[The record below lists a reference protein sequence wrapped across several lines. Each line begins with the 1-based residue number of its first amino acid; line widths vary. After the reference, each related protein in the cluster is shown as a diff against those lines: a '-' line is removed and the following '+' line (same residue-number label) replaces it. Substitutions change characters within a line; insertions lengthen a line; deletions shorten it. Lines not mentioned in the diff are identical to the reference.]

1 MPPQKNLTKPIPNIP
16 PAKIPTVRPYIPPT
30 WAKYIK
36 GDFNGMSTVAG
47 KLYAFAQAGNPRV
60 DELTKQ
66 VNGLLGYQHSVSYS
80 GKSAEAFKASYGQDA
95 AMMSAIK
102 LISAAA
108 GIIDTL
114 ASRLATLEQRIEIF
128 LSDGFQQGYFSQDE
142 NFRRTN
148 YPSQGT
154 DPAKYTLYSSKAAE
168 FDKLFRKCSEEAQ
181 KARELAAAELS
192 KVADALME
200 GLDYY
205 KSKTGTAGTL
215 DPKGLLRTGQLAW
228 YSPRIEALRKELTE
242 NKADLKPQQTDLKS
256 ILKDMQSIGAGA
268 QQVGDVVAA
277 IPAPPAQRA
286 GEALSAAGGVLSGL
300 AGAGEYFAK

>member
-1 MPPQKNLTKPIPNIP
+1 MTPNRRTPPLPNIP
-16 PAKIPTVRPYIPPT
+16 PAKVPAVRPYIPPT

-36 GDFNGMSTVAG
+36 GDFNGMSTLAG

-66 VNGLLGYQHSVSYS
+66 VNGLLGYQYSVSYS
-80 GKSAEAFKASYGQDA
+80 GSSADSFKASYGQDA
-95 AMMSAIK
+95 AMMSAINK

-128 LSDGFQQGYFSQDE
+128 LSDGFQQGYFLQDE
-142 NFRRTN
+142 NFRKTN
-148 YPSQGT
+148 YPSPNPGS
-154 DPAKYTLYSSKAAE
+154 ANYTMYSSKTDE

-205 KSKTGTAGTL
+205 RTKTGTAGTL

-228 YSPRIEALRKELTE
+228 YSPRIEALRKELGE
-242 NKADLKPQQTDLKS
+242 NKADLGPQQTDLKS
-256 ILKDMQSIGAGA
+256 VLKDMQSIGAGA
-268 QQVGDVVAA
+268 QQVGDVISA

-286 GEALSAAGGVLSGL
+286 GETLSAAGGVLSGL